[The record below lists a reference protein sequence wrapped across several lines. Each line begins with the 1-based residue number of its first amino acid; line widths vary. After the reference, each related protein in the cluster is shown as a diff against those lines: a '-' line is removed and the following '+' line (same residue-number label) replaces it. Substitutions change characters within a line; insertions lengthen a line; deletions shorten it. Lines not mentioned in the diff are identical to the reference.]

1 MLNVNLTIQEL
12 DLSWNMLRFKS
23 AAPIANALQLN
34 YNLCE
39 LNLSYNGCG
48 DQVDVNELNEALR
61 SYGIEIADDRLAA
74 FVAEYDYDKSGALGF
89 EEFEDLF
96 WRCGFAMVDSD
107 NSGALNSKEVD
118 KVLRLMG
125 FDDVS
130 EREIQSMM
138 AKYDVNNSGE
148 IDEAEFIEFMKGEF
162 LQGRQSHPACL
173 QKMTMCTM
181 IYALS
186 IAPHGVEVESVPCC
200 V

>member
-48 DQVDVNELNEALR
+48 DQ
-61 SYGIEIADDRLAA
+61 A
-74 FVAEYDYDKSGALGF
+74 FVAEHDYDKSGALGF

-162 LQGRQSHPACL
+162 LQGRHSHPACL

-186 IAPHGVEVESVPCC
+186 IVNFDAEA
-200 V
+200 